1 MSMTLVQGSACSDS
15 DSVFG
20 RKVRE
25 VGPGVGGRL
34 CSDSPLAAHRVPPVS
49 LCERDLPS
57 PALQTQSFLGVWYLS
72 ACLLNKDQDDRS
84 SHELNFVTGA
94 LCPRTVTSVTGL
106 GCVAL

>member
-1 MSMTLVQGSACSDS
+1 MSVPLVQGSACSDS

-25 VGPGVGGRL
+25 VGPGMGGRL
-34 CSDSPLAAHRVPPVS
+34 CSSSPPAAHRVPPVS

-57 PALQTQSFLGVWYLS
+57 PALLQGFLGIWYLS
-72 ACLLNKDQDDRS
+72 ACLLNKDQDDCS
-84 SHELNFVTGA
+84 GHELNFVTGA
-94 LCPRTVTSVTGL
+94 LCPRTVTLVSGL